1 MKRLILLQFL
11 FFVITSTVIA
21 KEKKEKDKEAIKNI
35 CGCFEVSFNFAE
47 TFEYSKDTA
56 YTSSSIKHDKGL
68 EWVEL
73 VEDSDNKIVMQH
85 LLIVGSPENQYVIK
99 HWRQDWL
106 YENRDLYMYNMN
118 NSWSYNKF
126 KKKHVKGQWTQKVFQ
141 VDDSPRYEG
150 SASWVHVDGKS
161 FWENT
166 TDAPLPRREYTK
178 RNDYNVL
185 VRTNKHEI
193 TKSGWIHDQDN
204 NKIIRE
210 MYKKDV
216 LLAQEKGFNNYI
228 RVDNKRC
235 IAAQDYWL
243 KNKVNWKIVRSQ
255 WDDIFADNKDLKLK
269 TAVNNKSLYMYLFS
283 DEFKF
288 SNESVS
294 SLISQYIVD

>member
-1 MKRLILLQFL
+1 
-11 FFVITSTVIA
+11 
-21 KEKKEKDKEAIKNI
+21 
-35 CGCFEVSFNFAE
+35 
-47 TFEYSKDTA
+47 
-56 YTSSSIKHDKGL
+56 
-68 EWVEL
+68 
-73 VEDSDNKIVMQH
+73 
-85 LLIVGSPENQYVIK
+85 
-99 HWRQDWL
+99 
-106 YENRDLYMYNMN
+106 
-118 NSWSYNKF
+118 
-126 KKKHVKGQWTQKVFQ
+126 
-141 VDDSPRYEG
+141 
-150 SASWVHVDGKS
+150 
-161 FWENT
+161 
-166 TDAPLPRREYTK
+166 
-178 RNDYNVL
+178 
-185 VRTNKHEI
+185 
-193 TKSGWIHDQDN
+193 
-204 NKIIRE
+204 

>member
-11 FFVITSTVIA
+11 FFAITSTVIA

-56 YTSSSIKHDKGL
+56 YKPSKVKLDRGL

-106 YENRDLYMYNMN
+106 YENRDLYMYDAN
-118 NSWSYNKF
+118 NLWKYNKF
-126 KKKHVKGQWTQKVFQ
+126 RKKNVKGQWTQKVFQ

-150 SASWVHVDGKS
+150 SASWVHVDGES

-185 VRTNKHEI
+185 VRTNKHAI

-210 MYKKDV
+210 MDKRDV

-243 KNKVNWKIVRSQ
+243 KNKANWKIVRSQ
-255 WDDIFADNKDLKLK
+255 WDDIFAGNKDLKLK

>member
-1 MKRLILLQFL
+1 
-11 FFVITSTVIA
+11 
-21 KEKKEKDKEAIKNI
+21 
-35 CGCFEVSFNFAE
+35 
-47 TFEYSKDTA
+47 
-56 YTSSSIKHDKGL
+56 
-68 EWVEL
+68 
-73 VEDSDNKIVMQH
+73 
-85 LLIVGSPENQYVIK
+85 
-99 HWRQDWL
+99 
-106 YENRDLYMYNMN
+106 MN